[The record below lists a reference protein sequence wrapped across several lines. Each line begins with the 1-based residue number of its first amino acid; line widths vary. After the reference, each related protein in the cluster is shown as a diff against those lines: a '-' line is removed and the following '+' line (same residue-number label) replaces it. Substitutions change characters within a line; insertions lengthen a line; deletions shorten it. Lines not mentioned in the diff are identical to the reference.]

1 MKKDIK
7 KAIIDATIKL
17 IDEKGSNPD
26 DITVRDICKEAD
38 VGVSLIN
45 YHFQT
50 KENLIAQC
58 VQTIIGSVIGKFPSM
73 VKALP
78 DMMPLER
85 LKFMFN
91 STFTFLYSSENI
103 SRISILTDHQ
113 NPRRGD
119 NTRQTTDA
127 YLPLVEA
134 VCRERN
140 IENPRMVL
148 TMLIQ
153 SIQGSFLRTDV
164 IKEEL
169 GIDLRSPDEREKFID
184 GYIDIVFR

>member
-17 IDEKGSNPD
+17 INEKGSNPD

-38 VGVSLIN
+38 VSVSLMN

-58 VQTIIGSVIGKFPSM
+58 VQAIIGNVINRFSPM

-78 DMMPLER
+78 EMTPLDT
-85 LKFMFN
+85 LKYMFN
-91 STFTFLYSSENI
+91 ATFTFLYSAENI

-113 NPRRGD
+113 SPRRGD
-119 NTRQTTDA
+119 NTHQTTDA
-127 YLPLVEA
+127 YLPLAEA
-134 VCRERN
+134 ACQERK
-140 IENPRMVL
+140 IENPRMIL
-148 TMLIQ
+148 TMIIQ
-153 SIQGSFLRTDV
+153 SIQGAFLRTDV
-164 IKEEL
+164 IREDL
-169 GIDLRSPDEREKFID
+169 GIDLRNPGERKKFVD
-184 GYIDIVFR
+184 DYIDVLFR